1 MVHRSR
7 GGWDRGVAI
16 VRRVG
21 FQLDFR
27 YVGWGRSIFPR
38 YVIDIDRGVSAKFKF
53 QVGLA
58 LGVREGMDDASDAVM

>member
-1 MVHRSR
+1 MCGVVGVVHRSR
-7 GGWDRGVAI
+7 GGWDRGVVV

-21 FQLDFR
+21 FRLDFR
-27 YVGWGRSIFPR
+27 YVEWGRSVFSR

-58 LGVREGMDDASDAVM
+58 VGAR